1 MGANGAATTSRR
13 ALASMLD
20 RPVKHRKRWLLAPL
34 LLVSVLAACAW
45 LEPRL
50 VAAGLLLRMEGAK
63 AGPAWLA
70 HYGEHVVDERPFRHA
85 SGVEGV
91 LYTPRDAAQAPG
103 LVLAHGIHEDG
114 IRDARMVAFAR
125 AVASSGVVVLTPVLV
140 DLAHYRV
147 THAGAERIAE
157 SARVLAEHLHTER
170 VSVFGV
176 SFGGGLALRAACEP
190 ELRGAIARVIT
201 LGAHHDAA
209 FVSRFFLGESALGPD
224 GKRAPLKPHGYGA
237 TVLFQSL
244 FAEKHKGAI
253 TLQDKMRVE
262 RALSEREQELRDAS
276 PASCPGSPEV
286 PLYLVHGL
294 GDRIIPYTESLW
306 NAQQFGPRT
315 PVTVLVSPAIVHA
328 EYAPPTLRE
337 RLDLV
342 SFMAAAL
349 N

>member
-1 MGANGAATTSRR
+1 
-13 ALASMLD
+13 MLD

-34 LLVSVLAACAW
+34 LLIGVLAACAW

-50 VAAGLLLRMEGAK
+50 VAAGLLLRMEGGQ
-63 AGPAWLA
+63 AGPAWLV
-70 HYGEHVVDERPFRHA
+70 HYGEHVLDERPFAHA
-85 SGVEGV
+85 SGVQGV
-91 LYTPRDAAQAPG
+91 LYTPRDVTEAPG

-114 IRDARMVAFAR
+114 IRDARLVAFAR
-125 AVASSGVVVLTPVLV
+125 AVAASGVVVLTPELV

-147 THAGAERIAE
+147 THAGAELIAE
-157 SARVLAEHLHTER
+157 AARALAAHLHRER
-170 VSVFGV
+170 VGVFGV

-190 ELRGAIARVIT
+190 ELRDAIERVIT

-209 FVSRFFLGESALGPD
+209 FVSRFFLGEAARGPD
-224 GKRAPLKPHGYGA
+224 GKRAQLKPHGYGA
-237 TVLFQSL
+237 SVLFQSL
-244 FAEKHKGAI
+244 FGEKHKGSI
-253 TLQDKMRVE
+253 TLEDKLRVE
-262 RALSEREQELRDAS
+262 RALTQRARELADAS
-276 PASCPGSPEV
+276 PANCPGAPRV

-306 NAQQFGPRT
+306 NAQQFSAST
-315 PVTVLVSPAIVHA
+315 PVTVLISPAIVHA